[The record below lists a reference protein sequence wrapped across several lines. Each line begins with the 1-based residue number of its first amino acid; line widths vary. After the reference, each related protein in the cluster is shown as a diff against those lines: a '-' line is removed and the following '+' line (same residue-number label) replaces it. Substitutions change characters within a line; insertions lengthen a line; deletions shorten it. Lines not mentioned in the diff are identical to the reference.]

1 MLRIE
6 TTRDPEEL
14 TTQLTRFEPWG
25 HRIDFSN
32 GVSTTDLKRRTPFS
46 ENTVQKAALSLDRM
60 SLDTMRG
67 ERLLDIGCNSGYN
80 SIYAATQ
87 YGLVPTGIDVSRRH
101 IEVSEMLSKMSDVE
115 ATFKL
120 GNAETYLEEGQ
131 FQVVL
136 HFGTLYHL
144 PNPLLSL
151 QSAFDNLKPGGW
163 LALETQI
170 YEGSDP
176 NECYFMHM
184 HNNDPTNFWALSS
197 SVLKSY
203 MEFIGFTEVEE
214 ILRVTPKILEKDG
227 MHRTISLA
235 KKPLTEPAS

>member
-144 PNPLLSL
+144 SL
-151 QSAFDNLKPGGW
+151 
-163 LALETQI
+163 I
-170 YEGSDP
+170 
-176 NECYFMHM
+176 H
-184 HNNDPTNFWALSS
+184 
-197 SVLKSY
+197 
-203 MEFIGFTEVEE
+203 I
-214 ILRVTPKILEKDG
+214 
-227 MHRTISLA
+227 
-235 KKPLTEPAS
+235 